1 MRLVAKHAQ
10 VGYQTP
16 GDRPGCRN
24 CAHFEQVR
32 HDSPLIAPRQ
42 ACLKHGFEVTSGAI
56 CNDHKAKRGQDESQL
71 VFLARQR
78 DLLQNQLLDLQPLPR
93 VGEMH
98 QGKPMTPAKH
108 SRLLTEQ
115 LIRNEEASGDPE
127 LLRVAAFRRRCLKL
141 EARA

>member
-32 HDSPLIAPRQ
+32 HDSPIIAPRQ

-56 CNDHKAKRGQDESQL
+56 CNDHKLRRLPGEHAVAYGWRQFQL
-71 VFLARQR
+71 NLAEKSAPQH
-78 DLLQNQLLDLQPLPR
+78 
-93 VGEMH
+93 GEVC
-98 QGKPMTPAKH
+98 A
-108 SRLLTEQ
+108 
-115 LIRNEEASGDPE
+115 
-127 LLRVAAFRRRCLKL
+127 
-141 EARA
+141 